1 MGIWSDYV
9 FSHLGG
15 DEIALQYSD
24 YVKSRWDTLNTL
36 ILQ

>member
-1 MGIWSDYV
+1 MGIGRDYV

-24 YVKSRWDTLNTL
+24 TIKSRWDTRNIL